1 MKSQIRL
8 ALLAPAALAAG
19 CAAAPAPAPM
29 APAAFAAPASP
40 MPVYDVIIR
49 NGTIYDGSGG
59 APYVGDVL
67 VNGDRIVAVGG
78 PGAKARGRTEVD
90 AAGLAVS
97 PGFVNMLSWAVESLI
112 ADGRGLSDT
121 MQGVT
126 LEVFGEGESMGP
138 LNPQMKALELKRQG
152 DIKFPIEWTTLGEY
166 LDWLTKRGITP
177 NVASF
182 VGATTVRVHELGEKD
197 VDPTPEQLA
206 RMKALVR
213 DAMKEGA
220 TGVGSSLIYAPAN
233 FAETPE
239 LVALSQEAA
248 KCGGMYISHIR
259 DEGPKLIEAIDEL
272 VEISR
277 KSGAPA
283 EIYHFKQSGRENW
296 HKIDSAIGRV
306 EAARAGGDR
315 ITADMYTY
323 PASSTGFDAAFP
335 LWVQDGGLEK
345 WVERLKDPEQRSKA
359 LAWMRGPKATENTKL
374 VVQEP
379 DKVLLVGFKTEALK
393 PLTGK
398 TLGEVARERG
408 KSPEETAAELI
419 VEDGTRI
426 QVVYFS
432 MSEDNVRR
440 EVGLP
445 WMSFGSDAASQA
457 PEGVFLKS
465 STHPRAYGNVARL
478 LGKYV
483 RDEKAASLADAIRR
497 LTSLP
502 ATNLALKD
510 RGFLRP
516 GMYADVVVFDPA
528 TIRDNATFERP
539 QQLATGVR
547 DVFVNGVQVVKDGT
561 HTGAK
566 PGRVVRGPGW
576 TGWPGGGAC
585 K

>member
-1 MKSQIRL
+1 MKIKAAFSIALAGL
-8 ALLAPAALAAG
+8 ALAS
-19 CAAAPAPAPM
+19 AAPPPKPAY
-29 APAAFAAPASP
+29 S
-40 MPVYDVIIR
+40 VIIR
-49 NGTIYDGSGG
+49 RGTIYDGSGG
-59 APYVGDVL
+59 APVVGDVAL
-67 VNGDRIVAVGG
+67 KGDKIACVGSC
-78 PGAKARGRTEVD
+78 PGRAARVID
-90 AAGLAVS
+90 ASGKAVS
-97 PGFVNMLSWAVESLI
+97 PGFINMLSWAVDSLI

-121 MQGVT
+121 VQGVT
-126 LEVFGEGESMGP
+126 LEVFGEGNSMGP
-138 LNPQMKALELKRQG
+138 FTPEMKRLEVKRQG
-152 DIKFPIEWTTLGEY
+152 DIKYPITWTTLGQY
-166 LDWLTKRGITP
+166 LQFLQRRGVTP
-177 NVASF
+177 NVTSF

-197 VDPTPEQLA
+197 VDPTPAQLQ
-206 RMKALVR
+206 RMRALVR
-213 DAMKEGA
+213 GAMKEGA
-220 TGVGSSLIYAPAN
+220 VGVGSSLIYAPAN

-239 LVALSQEAA
+239 LTALAQEAG

-259 DEGPKLIEAIDEL
+259 DEGPKLLEAIDEL
-272 VEISR
+272 IEISA

-283 EIYHFKQSGRENW
+283 EIYHYKQSGRENW
-296 HKIDSAIGRV
+296 GKLAAATARV
-306 EAARAGGDR
+306 EAARAAGQR

-335 LWVQDGGLEK
+335 LWIQDGGLEA
-345 WVERLKDPEQRSKA
+345 WVRRLKDPAQRAKA
-359 LAWMRGPKATENTKL
+359 FAWMRGPEATENTKL

-379 DKVLLVGFKTEALK
+379 DKVLLVGFKSAKLK

-398 TLGEVARERG
+398 TLGAVARERG
-408 KSPEETAAELI
+408 KPAEEVAADLI

-426 QVVYFS
+426 QVVYFG

-483 RDEKAASLADAIRR
+483 REEKATNLPDAIRR

-502 ATNLALKD
+502 ATNLSLKQ
-510 RGFLRP
+510 RGWLRP
-516 GMYADVVVFDPA
+516 GYYADVVVFDPA
-528 TIRDNATFERP
+528 TIRDNATFEKP
-539 QQLATGVR
+539 QQLATGVQH
-547 DVFVNGVQVVKDGT
+547 VFVNGVQVLKGGK

-566 PGRVVRGPGW
+566 PGRFVRGPGW